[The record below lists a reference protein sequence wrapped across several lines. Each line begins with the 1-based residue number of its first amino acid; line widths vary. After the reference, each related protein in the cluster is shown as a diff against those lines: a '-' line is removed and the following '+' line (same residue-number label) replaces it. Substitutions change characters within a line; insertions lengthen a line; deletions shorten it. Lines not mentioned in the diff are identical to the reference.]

1 MSKQCLL
8 ALSYPELETLIT
20 GMGSPRF
27 VAKQVWEWIYSKHVV
42 DFDAMHTLKKDTRE
56 QLKATCCVLPSEVV
70 ERHAAGDKTATKY
83 VLKLQDGQLIEMV
96 VLFEKTHTTLC
107 ISSQSG
113 CPVDC
118 KFCLTGV
125 VGFKRQLTAHEI
137 TGQLLT
143 AFAEGH
149 PIQNVVFMGMGEP
162 LMNYDN
168 VFAAIDQIN
177 SPEYFGIGKRHVT
190 VSTSGYIAGIKRLIA
205 DKRFINLAFSV
216 GHANP
221 EKRSK
226 IMPIETRNPIFEVS
240 RLLHQYLKMHNR
252 KLTLEYTLLENTNED
267 SQAIAELIPL
277 AKYLEAKINV
287 INLNPHSKIP
297 FSPVS
302 EGVIKRIRAQIK
314 DADVPVTI
322 RFRRGQDIAAACG
335 QLGESHLEKS

>member
-1 MSKQCLL
+1 MSNPCLL
-8 ALSYPELETLIT
+8 SLSYAELEALIIE
-20 GMGSPRF
+20 MGSPRF
-27 VAKQVWEWIYSKHVV
+27 VAKQLWEWIYTKHIV
-42 DFDAMHTLKKDTRE
+42 DFDQMHTLKKETRE
-56 QLKATCCVLPSEVV
+56 KLKESYTVLPSVIAET
-70 ERHAAGDKTATKY
+70 HGAGDKTATKY

-125 VGFKRQLTAHEI
+125 VGFKRQLKPYEI

-143 AFAEGH
+143 AFSQGH
-149 PIQNVVFMGMGEP
+149 EIQNIVFMGMGEP

-177 SPEYFGIGKRHVT
+177 SPDGFGIGKRHIT
-190 VSTSGYIAGIKRLIA
+190 LSTSGYIAGIKRLIE

-221 EKRSK
+221 EKRAK

-240 RLLHQYLKMHNR
+240 RLLYQYLKLHNR
-252 KLTLEYTLLENTNED
+252 KLTLEYTLLEGVNED
-267 SQAIAELIPL
+267 SHAIAELIPL
-277 AKYLEAKINV
+277 AKYLDAKINI
-287 INLNPHSKIP
+287 INLNPHAKIP
-297 FSPVS
+297 FTPVAES
-302 EGVIKRIRAQIK
+302 VLKRIRAQIK
-314 DADVPVTI
+314 EADVPVTI
-322 RFRRGQDIAAACG
+322 RFKRGQDIAAACG
-335 QLGESHLEKS
+335 QLGESHLPK